1 MIAGW
6 GEKYGIPKDL
16 LLTVFQALSMEELYE
31 TKVEPK
37 NFLKHVPVLKS
48 IEVEGRLYTL
58 TFIRQFENASV
69 IHLHV
74 DWNETV
80 ELETIHTRVNRF
92 KFKLR
97 AGDKYNC
104 QSDGAGGG
112 TGRVTHRF
120 IVSPALPD
128 DVTGFSFV
136 FEEYDD
142 LWKGETTGLEIVMKI
157 E

>member
-1 MIAGW
+1 M
-6 GEKYGIPKDL
+6 
-16 LLTVFQALSMEELYE
+16 LTVFQALSMEELYNP
-31 TKVEPK
+31 KIEPQ

-48 IEVEGRLYTL
+48 VEVEGRLYTL

-80 ELETIHTRVNRF
+80 DMETIHTRMNRP

-97 AGDKYNC
+97 ALEGYNC

-120 IVSPALPD
+120 TVSPALPD
-128 DVTGFSFV
+128 DVSGFSFI

-142 LWKGETTGLEIVMKI
+142 NWMGEKTGLEIEIKI
-157 E
+157 S